1 MPSGPGRRYTLF
13 QQAIAESPVQ
23 AKIPA
28 GNTEAVFSSTGDRI
42 RASQAKAAV
51 ASPSEQP
58 WLYAQL
64 VHSMTELATAQYQAG
79 DRNLASQ
86 SLKSAQG
93 YAGKIQMN
101 LLHDAKKLKNAEI
114 LIRHTGFRLREL
126 LTGASLDDRP
136 TLEATIAQLNEVQS
150 QMMLQVFHR

>member
-1 MPSGPGRRYTLF
+1 MRIVAVLAAVLLPVSLAWAHGADDRVPDARE
-13 QQAIAESPVQ
+13 IA
-23 AKIPA
+23 
-28 GNTEAVFSSTGDRI
+28 DL
-42 RASQAKAAV
+42 QAKAAI

-79 DRNLASQ
+79 DRNLASE

-136 TLEATIAQLNEVQS
+136 TLEATIAQLNDVQS
-150 QMMLQVFHR
+150 QMMLQVFHH

>member
-1 MPSGPGRRYTLF
+1 MRIVAVLAAVLLPASLAWAHGMEDRVPDARE
-13 QQAIAESPVQ
+13 IA
-23 AKIPA
+23 
-28 GNTEAVFSSTGDRI
+28 DL
-42 RASQAKAAV
+42 QAKAAV

-64 VHSMTELATAQYQAG
+64 VHSMTELATAQFQAG
-79 DRNLASQ
+79 QDNLASQ
-86 SLKSAQG
+86 SLKSAQS

-136 TLEATIAQLNEVQS
+136 TLEATINQLNQVQTE
-150 QMMLQVFHR
+150 MMLQVFHR